1 MGNCINPSTRSWR
14 NEEDDSTKE
23 LHQEKEGVEPVKES
37 GNVEK
42 AASIKVK
49 LVLTREELEW
59 LMFQLKINGGKK
71 LEDVLGEIERG
82 RSMKVKTWKPSLES
96 VMEIPQGLDENERRV
111 V

>member
-23 LHQEKEGVEPVKES
+23 LHQEKGVEPVKES